1 MRKLPIVA
9 LSAAV
14 ALLAVAAALAMT
26 PAPVTAPA
34 TAATPAAAPPAPLAP
49 PTPPPPPPPQQERRG
64 WLGVVVSSDDEQEG
78 KGARIEDVEEDSP
91 ADAAGLKRGDR
102 ILEIDGKSVD
112 DAYDVRHAIGRMN
125 PGDSIRILIDRDGD
139 EKTLTA
145 TLADRPGRRAPRAF
159 MWHQGDEGDDEGT
172 PPGDHPGH
180 HAEFFSFGGS
190 RTWLGVDV
198 QPMSEE
204 LRSYFKAPRD
214 MGVLVNKV
222 MEDTPA
228 ERAGLKAG
236 DVIIGVDGKD
246 VSDQGDISRAL
257 SSRDAGDEVGL
268 KIMRDGSERTLQ
280 VKLEERPGWKSRRG
294 AFVVPKDIIV
304 NLEDLGDFE
313 DLKELKGLEGLKGLK
328 SLEGL
333 KDLKGL
339 KGLEVIHL
347 DDEQKEALRESVRS
361 AMEEAHRAMEAAHEQ
376 MERAMELR
384 HDEIQK
390 RMDEHRDRRERLRI
404 KDVIS
409 TSDSSY
415 DI

>member
-14 ALLAVAAALAMT
+14 ALLAVAAALAVT
-26 PAPVTAPA
+26 PAPVAAPVAAA
-34 TAATPAAAPPAPLAP
+34 TLTPAAAPPTPPAA
-49 PTPPPPPPPQQERRG
+49 PTPPPPPHRERRA
-64 WLGVVVSSDDEQEG
+64 WLGVVVSSDDEEEG
-78 KGARIEDVEEDSP
+78 KGVRIEDVEEDSP
-91 ADAAGLKRGDR
+91 ADEAGLKSGDR
-102 ILEIDGKSVD
+102 ILEIDGKSID
-112 DAYDVRHAIGRMN
+112 DAYDVRHAIGRMS
-125 PGDSIRILIDRDGD
+125 PGDSLRIRIDRDGD
-139 EKTLTA
+139 EKTMSA
-145 TLADRPGRRAPRAF
+145 TLGDRPGRLAPRAF
-159 MWHQGDEGDDEGT
+159 IWRHGDEGDEE
-172 PPGDHPGH
+172 GDHPGH
-180 HAEFFSFGGS
+180 RPGGHGQFYTFGGS

-246 VSDQGDISRAL
+246 VSEQGDISRAL
-257 SSRDAGDEVGL
+257 RDREAGDEVGL
-268 KIMRDGSERTLQ
+268 KILRDGSEQTLQ

-294 AFVVPKDIIV
+294 AFVLPKDMIGH
-304 NLEDLGDFE
+304 LDLGDLGDLG
-313 DLKELKGLEGLKGLK
+313 DLKALKGLEGLKGLK

-333 KDLKGL
+333 
-339 KGLEVIHL
+339 EVIEL
-347 DDEQKEALRESVRS
+347 DDEQKEAVRESVRS
-361 AMEEAHRAMEAAHEQ
+361 AMEEAHRAMEAAQE
-376 MERAMELR
+376 EIKRAMELR
-384 HDEIQK
+384 HEEIQR
-390 RMDEHRDRRERLRI
+390 RMDEHRDQRDRQRI
-404 KDVIS
+404 RSVIS

>member
-9 LSAAV
+9 LSAAL
-14 ALLAVAAALAMT
+14 ALLAMAAALAMT
-26 PAPVTAPA
+26 PAPVAAPVAAA
-34 TAATPAAAPPAPLAP
+34 TPTPAAAPPAP
-49 PTPPPPPPPQQERRG
+49 PPPPPPHEERRG

-91 ADAAGLKRGDR
+91 ADEAGLKRGDR
-102 ILEIDGKSVD
+102 ILEIDGKSVE

-125 PGDSIRILIDRDGD
+125 PGDSIRILIGRDGD

-159 MWHQGDEGDDEGT
+159 MWHQGEEGDHPGDHE
-172 PPGDHPGH
+172 GDHPGH

-198 QPMSEE
+198 QPMSED

-222 MEDTPA
+222 MDDTPA

-257 SSRDAGDEVGL
+257 SGREAGDEVGL
-268 KIMRDGSERTLQ
+268 KILRDGTERTLQ

-294 AFVVPKDIIV
+294 AIVLPKDMIV
-304 NLEDLGDFE
+304 NLDLEDLGDLE

-328 SLEGL
+328 GLEGL
-333 KDLKGL
+333 KGL
-339 KGLEVIHL
+339 KSLEGLEVIHL
-347 DDEQKEALRESVRS
+347 DDDQKEAVRESVRS
-361 AMEEAHRAMEAAHEQ
+361 AIEEAHRAMEAA
-376 MERAMELR
+376 

>member
-14 ALLAVAAALAMT
+14 ALLAVAASLAMT
-26 PAPVTAPA
+26 PAPVAVPVAAA
-34 TAATPAAAPPAPLAP
+34 TPTPAAAPPAP
-49 PTPPPPPPPQQERRG
+49 PPPPQPPHQQRG
-64 WLGVVVSSDDEQEG
+64 AWLGVVVSSDDEQEG

-91 ADAAGLKRGDR
+91 ADAAGLRRGDR

-112 DAYDVRHAIGRMN
+112 DAYDVRHGIGRMN

-159 MWHQGDEGDDEGT
+159 MWHQGDEGDDEGN

-222 MEDTPA
+222 MDGTPA

-280 VKLEERPGWKSRRG
+280 VKLEERPEWKSRRG
-294 AFVVPKDIIV
+294 ALVLPKDMIV
-304 NLEDLGDFE
+304 NLDLEDLGDLE
-313 DLKELKGLEGLKGLK
+313 DLKELKGLEELKGLKGLV
-328 SLEGL
+328 GL
-333 KDLKGL
+333 KDLKAL

-347 DDEQKEALRESVRS
+347 DDDQKEAVRESVRS
-361 AMEEAHRAMEAAHEQ
+361 AIDEAHRAMEAAHEE

-390 RMDEHRDRRERLRI
+390 RMDYHRDRRERLRI
-404 KDVIS
+404 KEVIS